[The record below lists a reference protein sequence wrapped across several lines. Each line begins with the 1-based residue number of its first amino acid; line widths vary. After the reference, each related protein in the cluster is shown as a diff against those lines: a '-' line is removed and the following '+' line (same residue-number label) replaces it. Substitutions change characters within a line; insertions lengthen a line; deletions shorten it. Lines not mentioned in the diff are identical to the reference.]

1 MNRPPQAPTPA
12 DTQRLAL
19 LVEAEFIQLREFIA
33 ILEREEA
40 LLVAGDS
47 DALVTLAQEKSD
59 RYRQLQRLHDDRA
72 LLLARLGRPDSDA
85 SMRELCA
92 GLPRVLARWDELL
105 ELART
110 AHDRNAINGR
120 LIVERMAANQAAL
133 SVLLAAADHPQLY
146 DADGQTHPAH
156 GGRML
161 GSA

>member
-1 MNRPPQAPTPA
+1 MSRPAPTPTPD

-19 LVEAEFIQLREFIA
+19 LVEAELIQLREFIA

-40 LLVAGDS
+40 LLVSGDS
-47 DALVTLAQEKSD
+47 DGLIALAQEKSD

-85 SMRELCA
+85 AMRELCA
-92 GLPRVLARWDELL
+92 GLPRVIARWAELL
-105 ELART
+105 ELARI
-110 AHDRNAINGR
+110 ARDRNAINGK
-120 LIVERMAANQAAL
+120 LILERMATNQAAL
-133 SVLLAAADHPQLY
+133 SVLLAAADQAPLY
-146 DADGQTHPAH
+146 DAEGQAHPMR